1 MAQATLERPVAR
13 KRKKPASR
21 DDRVTVINLKDRAD
35 YRAWVDGLSDST
47 LIPVATIVRDALAK
61 WAADRGLPP
70 PPSGPGSERKPKGG
84 GK

>member
-1 MAQATLERPVAR
+1 MAAVLERNVG
-13 KRKKPASR
+13 RKKSGDKRAGNRIPAVLVR
-21 DDRVTVINLKDRAD
+21 DSAE
-35 YRAWVDGLSDST
+35 YREWVRGLSK
-47 LIPVATIVRDALAK
+47 ATMVSISDITRDALAK